1 MIEDS
6 LSFRETECFSQ
17 LICDYLDQDPKLE
30 EFYGRFP
37 NIENFE
43 EQIKAKSSFSQEIRN
58 ALSADLA
65 DQYAAAGIDL
75 KESDSTLKNINSL
88 KEPRTFTV
96 TTGHQLNI
104 FTGPLYFVYKIVN
117 AINLARDLRKQY
129 TEHNF
134 VPVYWMASEDHDL
147 EEINYINLY
156 GGKLQWNT
164 SQKGAV
170 GRMNTAGLELLIEE
184 LAEHLGP
191 AQNSKELID
200 IFRKAYLQSDNLA
213 AATRVL
219 AHSLFAEQGLV
230 IIDGDSAVLKSF
242 MKPAF
247 KEDLLNHTAGEKVE
261 QSSKDLNEMYF
272 SQVYPREINLFY
284 LKGDIRERIIKK
296 DQQWLVL
303 NTEIAFT
310 QEEILAELESKPE
323 RFSPNVVL
331 RPLFQEV
338 VLPNLAYIGGGGEI
352 AYWLQLK
359 AMFTEFKVQF
369 PCLVL
374 RNSVLWIEPKWQNR
388 LADTDLKVKDFF
400 KPLHELKAHYLADEM
415 PVDPSLKEYE
425 AKIERIFDEL
435 EEIANITEK
444 SMLGAV
450 NAQRQKQLNGLAN
463 LKKKLVRAE
472 KRKHKTDMEKIE
484 RIYYALFPNASL
496 QERHDNI
503 SAVYPAQGSKFI
515 DKLLKELDPLSFSFR
530 VLRG

>member
-1 MIEDS
+1 MNEDS
-6 LSFRETECFSQ
+6 LSFRETECFSP
-17 LICDYLDQDPKLE
+17 LICDYLDQDPKLS

-37 NIENFE
+37 NIENFK
-43 EQIKAKSSFSQEIRN
+43 EQIEAKSNFSQEIRKV
-58 ALSADLA
+58 LSAELA
-65 DQYAAAGIDL
+65 KQYSGDGINL
-75 KESDSTLKNINSL
+75 KDSDPTFKNIISL
-88 KEPRTFTV
+88 KEPNTYTV

-129 TEHNF
+129 PEQNF
-134 VPVYWMASEDHDL
+134 VPVYWMATEDHDL

-170 GRMNTAGLELLIEE
+170 GRMNTDGLELLIEE
-184 LAEHLGP
+184 LADHLGP
-191 AQNSKELID
+191 SQNSKELIAL
-200 IFRKAYLQSDNLA
+200 FKKAYLQSDNLA

-219 AHSLFAEQGLV
+219 AHSLFADQGLV
-230 IIDGDSAVLKSF
+230 IIDGDSPALKSF
-242 MKPAF
+242 MRPVF
-247 KEDLLNHTAGEKVE
+247 KEDILNHSAGRKVE
-261 QSSKDLNEMYF
+261 QSSKDLSEIYF
-272 SQVYPREINLFY
+272 SQVFPREINLFY
-284 LKGDIRERIIKK
+284 LKANSRERIVKK
-296 DQQWLVL
+296 DQLWLVL
-303 NTEIAFT
+303 NTDIAFT
-310 QEEILAELESKPE
+310 QEEVLAELDSHPE

-359 AMFTEFKVQF
+359 SMFAHFKVEF

-400 KPLHELKAHYLADEM
+400 KPLHELKAHYLADGM

-425 AKIERIFDEL
+425 DKIEGIFNEL
-435 EEIANITEK
+435 EAIANLTEK

-450 NAQRQKQLNGLAN
+450 NAQRQKQLNGLAK

-472 KRKHKTDMEKIE
+472 KRKHKVDMEKIE
-484 RIYYALFPNASL
+484 RIYYALFPNGSL
-496 QERHDNI
+496 QERHDNL
-503 SAVYPAQGSKFI
+503 SAFYPAQGFMFI

-530 VLRG
+530 ILRG